1 MRAPRNCLEHS
12 LNRAVA
18 EPVYLVLRRT
28 VHARRKWAHVIT
40 VGPNGLQSYSP
51 GAPLPHPI
59 NVILGYDGVTWD
71 RDTTDPKPWRESE
84 LLWAAWTFAL
94 GTTIWALNQNA
105 RRLFR
110 AIKRGT

>member
-1 MRAPRNCLEHS
+1 MHNPPNCLAHS
-12 LNRAVA
+12 LNRAVL

-28 VHARRKWAHVIT
+28 VKDGRKWAHVIT

-59 NVILGYDGVTWD
+59 NAILGYDGVTWD
-71 RDTTDPKPWRESE
+71 RDTADPRPWKAGE

-94 GTTIWALNQNA
+94 GTTLWAVA
-105 RRLFR
+105 RGASKLLRYFR
-110 AIKRGT
+110 GGT